1 LRLAAGSNTTSVKAT
16 EPLGYGVTAADR
28 PDAEELVRS
37 RLLGGHPLP
46 DDAEVIE
53 DVDVRELDA
62 NHVLL
67 NMGDP
72 SIRGVWYP
80 RI

>member
-1 LRLAAGSNTTSVKAT
+1 
-16 EPLGYGVTAADR
+16 VTAADR